1 VALSIEINLLK
12 LNSTGVHKVIT
23 SQKWKVIIMA
33 KKKENENKEYI
44 KPVTKHYHEKTVHVS
59 GYYRK
64 KPTHHKKHKR

>member
-1 VALSIEINLLK
+1 VQVALSFKIDLLK
-12 LNSTGVHKVIT
+12 LICIAHHK
-23 SQKWKVIIMA
+23 KWKVIIMT

>member
-1 VALSIEINLLK
+1 
-12 LNSTGVHKVIT
+12 
-23 SQKWKVIIMA
+23 MA